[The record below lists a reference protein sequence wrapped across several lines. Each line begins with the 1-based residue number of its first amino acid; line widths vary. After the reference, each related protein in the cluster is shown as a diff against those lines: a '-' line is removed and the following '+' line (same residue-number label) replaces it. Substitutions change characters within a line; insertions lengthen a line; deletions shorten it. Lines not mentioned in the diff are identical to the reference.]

1 MVNPM
6 TNFFRSLWQDESGQ
20 DLAEY
25 GLLLGL
31 LSMVA
36 ISSTHTIA
44 NAIGS
49 AFSDAAGNLT
59 VS

>member
-6 TNFFRSLWQDESGQ
+6 TNLFRGVWQDESGQ
-20 DLAEY
+20 DLTEF
-25 GLLLGL
+25 GLLLAL

-44 NAIGS
+44 NAIS
-49 AFSDAAGNLT
+49 NAFSDAAGNT